1 MEAVG
6 KWALWRVSPE
16 YPSVPAGTPRVPQ
29 TVPEELLSYVTAAY
43 LSWCRYQGIV
53 GVAHL
58 MLMRG

>member
-1 MEAVG
+1 MGSLEGQPRVPIS
-6 KWALWRVSPE
+6 AL
-16 YPSVPAGTPRVPQ
+16 PAGTPRAPQ